1 MDDYRKKLEDDLEDA
16 RFALLMD
23 EYAEALG
30 EAYLEEYEQA
40 VQNGEVPDYPEDQKQ
55 RCLDMVRE
63 YKKAPQTTHS
73 TRALRYVIAVAA
85 SIVLAFGLLFTVQ
98 AFGVDVFGALGR
110 WTDSVFHFQTSET
123 SQTTVQQDEPMN
135 EIQKALAD
143 YGMPVELAPTWIPE
157 GYKIAQLS
165 KPYNTRYHG
174 VFALYENDD
183 GQSVSVEINEYFDSH
198 YLSSHS
204 IEMLSG
210 EPEAIVSNKRQFYLF
225 KNNALWSATWCDSKY
240 CVEIEGSITKKDV
253 IAMID
258 SMGELVDE

>member
-1 MDDYRKKLEDDLEDA
+1 MDDYRRKLEDDLEEA
-16 RFALLMD
+16 KFALLMD

-30 EAYLEEYEQA
+30 EAYLKEYEQA
-40 VQNGEVPDYPEDQKQ
+40 VQNGGVPDYPEDQKQ

-98 AFGVDVFGALGR
+98 ASGIDVFGALGR

-135 EIQKALAD
+135 EIQKALEDAN
-143 YGMPVELAPTWIPE
+143 MPIELAPTWIPE
-157 GYKIAQLS
+157 GYK
-165 KPYNTRYHG
+165 
-174 VFALYENDD
+174 VALINRLVNKKFRGLFITLENENE
-183 GQSVSVEINEYFDSH
+183 QSVSLEINEYFDSD
-198 YLSSHS
+198 YSSTHS
-204 IEMLSG
+204 LEMLPG
-210 EPEAIVSNKRQFYLF
+210 EPEEYISQMRQFYLF
-225 KNNALWSATWCDSKY
+225 ENNSLSVAAWCDSHYYVK
-240 CVEIEGSITKKDV
+240 IEGAIPRDEL

-258 SMGELVDE
+258 SMEEKIDE

>member
-1 MDDYRKKLEDDLEDA
+1 MDDYRRKLEDDLEEA
-16 RFALLMD
+16 KFALLMD

-30 EAYLEEYEQA
+30 EAYLKEYEQA
-40 VQNGEVPDYPEDQKQ
+40 VQNGGVPDYPEDLKQ

-63 YKKAPQTTHS
+63 YTKAPQTTRS

-85 SIVLAFGLLFTVQ
+85 SIALIFGLLFTVQ
-98 AFGVDVFGALGR
+98 ASGVDVFGALGR

-123 SQTTVQQDEPMN
+123 SQAIVQQDEPMN
-135 EIQKALAD
+135 EIQKALEDAN
-143 YGMPVELAPTWIPE
+143 MPIELAPTWIPE
-157 GYKIAQLS
+157 GYK
-165 KPYNTRYHG
+165 
-174 VFALYENDD
+174 VALINRLVNKKFRGLFITLESENE
-183 GQSVSVEINEYFDSH
+183 QSVSLEISEFFDSH

-204 IEMLSG
+204 IEMLSE
-210 EPEAIVSNKRQFYLF
+210 EPEVIISNKRQFYLF

-240 CVEIEGSITKKDV
+240 CVEIEGSVTKKDV